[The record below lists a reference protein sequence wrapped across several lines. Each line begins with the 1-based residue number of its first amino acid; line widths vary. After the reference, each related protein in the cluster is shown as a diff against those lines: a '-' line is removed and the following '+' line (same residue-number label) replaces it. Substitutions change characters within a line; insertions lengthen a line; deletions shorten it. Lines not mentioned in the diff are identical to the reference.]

1 MDIQEEPIL
10 ETIWKQIAFLSK
22 TRDRERQ
29 TFLELNMFEFAKMI
43 KEKKE
48 SYFAQKF
55 PLDKEKNE
63 KFLEIRGGKASDLTT
78 TRIVNKLYAN
88 EIIDLQILESEIE
101 ILESYYKALIR
112 ICNHINDRFI
122 QDNVDNKRNVH

>member
-1 MDIQEEPIL
+1 MDKKDKPIL
-10 ETIWKQIAFLSK
+10 ETIWELIDFLLTS
-22 TRDRERQ
+22 RVREQ
-29 TFLELNMFEFAKMI
+29 QSNLELNMFEFAKMI

-63 KFLEIRGGKASDLTT
+63 KFVEIRGGKTSDLTT
-78 TRIVNKLYAN
+78 TRIVNKLFAN
-88 EIIDLQILESEIE
+88 KIIDLQILESEIE
-101 ILESYYKALIR
+101 ILESHYKALIR

>member
-1 MDIQEEPIL
+1 MDKKEKPIL
-10 ETIWKQIAFLSK
+10 ETISDLIDTLLTS
-22 TRDRERQ
+22 RDREKQ
-29 TFLELNMFEFAKMI
+29 SNLEFNMFEFAKMI

-48 SYFAQKF
+48 NYFAQKF

-63 KFLEIRGGKASDLTT
+63 KFVEIRGDKTSDLTT
-78 TRIVNKLYAN
+78 TRIVNKLYADK
-88 EIIDLQILESEIE
+88 IIDLQVLESEIE
-101 ILESYYKALIR
+101 ILESHYKALIR